1 MIELIFA
8 AALANSI
15 AAPPGIWA
23 HAQWGATRPNVRLVI
38 ENRSEVKAWLLD
50 VTCNAYD
57 ARGAL
62 VAIPTGNLPEL
73 GPGQRATTWAIADR
87 GETAVR
93 FACKVGV
100 SDWRQPNVPGR
111 PQPPRAQP
119 QAASAAAK

>member
-23 HAQWGATRPNVRLVI
+23 RAEWGATRPNVRLVL
-38 ENRSEVKAWLLD
+38 ENRSNVKAWLVD

-62 VAIPTGNLPEL
+62 VAVSTGNVAEL
-73 GPGQRATTWAIADR
+73 EPSERATTWAIAD
-87 GETAVR
+87 GGATAVR

-100 SDWRQPNVPGR
+100 SDWRRPN
-111 PQPPRAQP
+111 
-119 QAASAAAK
+119 